1 MNSII
6 TRFAPSPTGN
16 LHIGSV
22 RTALVNYI
30 LTKQAKKKYP
40 ESKLLLR
47 IEDTDKTRSTIEY
60 RENIIKNLS
69 WLGINYD
76 DDPHIQSLNISR
88 HKEVAFKLISENK
101 AFKCIC
107 SKEILEIK
115 REERKLNKDNNKRI
129 CDLCEKN
136 LKIQSLI
143 KDFVIRIKI
152 PLKGEVKIKDKIQ
165 GNIIVK
171 NNEIDDFIILRK
183 DGTPTYMLSA
193 VVDDFD
199 MGVNLIIRGDD
210 HLNNTFKQIF
220 IYKNLNWPIPEY
232 AHLPLIHGEDGKKL
246 SKRHGAVDVQTF
258 KEKGYLQES
267 IINNLI
273 LLGWSPRK
281 NEEIIEMEE
290 IINLYKIDTLSKS
303 SSIFSYEKLNFFNN
317 FFIKKDKNDKKLIN
331 YCHNNLILQNYMDE
345 DRGKLLRLFSI
356 YSKKISFYKELED
369 ICLNYFSGNFKTD
382 KNILFTVQF
391 NDLIK
396 EFIEKINFIKLWE
409 VENIENEVKK
419 FITSKDIKFYIFGK
433 PLRLLLINKE
443 NGPSVSDI
451 LFILGKINSI
461 QRIKNYIKDI

>member
-88 HKEVAFKLISENK
+88 HKEVAFKLIKENK

-232 AHLPLIHGEDGKKL
+232 AHLPLIHGEDGKK
-246 SKRHGAVDVQTF
+246 
-258 KEKGYLQES
+258 
-267 IINNLI
+267 I
-273 LLGWSPRK
+273 
-281 NEEIIEMEE
+281 
-290 IINLYKIDTLSKS
+290 
-303 SSIFSYEKLNFFNN
+303 
-317 FFIKKDKNDKKLIN
+317 IKKTWG
-331 YCHNNLILQNYMDE
+331 C
-345 DRGKLLRLFSI
+345 RCS
-356 YSKKISFYKELED
+356 
-369 ICLNYFSGNFKTD
+369 
-382 KNILFTVQF
+382 NI
-391 NDLIK
+391 
-396 EFIEKINFIKLWE
+396 
-409 VENIENEVKK
+409 
-419 FITSKDIKFYIFGK
+419 
-433 PLRLLLINKE
+433 
-443 NGPSVSDI
+443 
-451 LFILGKINSI
+451 
-461 QRIKNYIKDI
+461 